1 MADELAERRKVD
13 RAARA
18 KVLADDPLL
27 KEGFDLYERDI
38 TALWIDARSPEAR
51 EQLWALMQA
60 SRKLR
65 QHLDGII
72 SDGKVSEAIL
82 AQMLGPNAA

>member
-1 MADELAERRKVD
+1 MADELDERRKID

-18 KVLADDPLL
+18 KALATDPLL
-27 KEGFDLYERDI
+27 VEGFDLYERDI
-38 TALWIDARSPEAR
+38 MAAWTDSRTPEAR

-65 QHLDGII
+65 QHLEGII
-72 SDGKVSEAIL
+72 NDGKVSQAIL
-82 AQMLGPNAA
+82 IEMLGRDAA